1 MATEKKKLIFNPITG
16 QFDTIVDVTDLAE
29 SADLNDYQLLSEKG
43 SANGYAPLDNGGK
56 VPIANLP
63 NSVMQYQ
70 GQYNAS
76 TNTPTLAD
84 GTGNTGDVY
93 EVIVAGS
100 QNLGSGSISFNIGDW
115 VVYNGTVWQKSIN
128 SNEVVSV
135 NGLTG
140 AVTLDTDDIAEGS
153 KLYYTATRFN
163 TAFSAKSTDDL
174 SEGVTN
180 LYYTNARAK
189 AATVS
194 DAIVDGVIDVAPS
207 QNAVFDAVALKANTD
222 LGNLTATS
230 INQPLVPDTDVSKS
244 LGTTLRRWTT
254 LNIQKIQN
262 QAANLLVLTN
272 GALTDFTTN
281 GTIASWTGNKLT
293 IGANKLLSWANS
305 LGNEISFSASNTA
318 ATQAYVLPE
327 AVPAADGQILSSTTS
342 GDLSWTSLP
351 SSGVINLISNGSAD
365 STNSSIFVPYADGAV
380 QYPIDGIGGS
390 PIVTTSISSVS
401 PLAGTKSYVLTK
413 PFGSAQGNGWAIDN
427 IPLDLAYRAKSL
439 KISFAYLVDNTGGGF
454 FPGFNGASPDNGSVI
469 CTFYDITNSKLVEP
483 SNIKLLSN
491 SSTTSD
497 VYEATVQFDSNCTSV
512 RFILHNRLSLVDD
525 YSIKLDNILLSPQ
538 VYVYGTPVTDWI
550 EYTPT
555 TAGFGT
561 ITTSK
566 FLYRRNGDS
575 IDIQGRFTAGTT
587 TATIAEISLPNGF
600 RTDSIKGLPGYRNYG
615 TLAYNGTSGQ
625 ILHSILNEN
634 STVVNF
640 SNAASGSGLGLTRL
654 NGSQVASA
662 SVEVSFTAYGIPIQ
676 GQSSSVRVSDNY
688 DGRELTLRMG
698 KVGASQSLTNATL
711 TKITFDSTIQSKGL
725 VWDSVNSRVVCVS
738 TGTYFGEASL
748 QFGTS
753 GVYTGLVRVLK
764 NGVSIFEGRSYVPSG
779 INAQPFVGFR
789 VDLNV
794 GDYLEVFGFQ
804 NSGGALGV
812 ANDAI
817 ATFFNVSKL
826 MAPQTI
832 AASEK
837 IRAIYK
843 TGAGQSLGTG
853 VVILNYATKDD
864 DTHGAV
870 TTGASWKFTA
880 PRAMTVSITGASR
893 VSTAS
898 RRLDLYKN
906 GVFHKVINEVG
917 VDATS
922 AVATS
927 VSLLAGE
934 YFDIR
939 VNSGS
944 AASLFADD
952 KFNYITIVEV

>member
-1 MATEKKKLIFNPITG
+1 MSRNHFKINKGLSLGPVATQPADPENGDLIYNNSNSRFERYENGAWRAMGSGSGTGAVNFITDGNVDDATVSPFTGYSDGGSRPI
-16 QFDTIVDVTDLAE
+16 
-29 SADLNDYQLLSEKG
+29 
-43 SANGYAPLDNGGK
+43 
-56 VPIANLP
+56 
-63 NSVMQYQ
+63 
-70 GQYNAS
+70 
-76 TNTPTLAD
+76 D
-84 GTGNTGDVY
+84 GTGGVNTG
-93 EVIVAGS
+93 S
-100 QNLGSGSISFNIGDW
+100 STSI
-115 VVYNGTVWQKSIN
+115 T
-128 SNEVVSV
+128 SV
-135 NGLTG
+135 NP
-140 AVTLDTDDIAEGS
+140 LD
-153 KLYYTATRFN
+153 
-163 TAFSAKSTDDL
+163 
-174 SEGVTN
+174 
-180 LYYTNARAK
+180 
-189 AATVS
+189 
-194 DAIVDGVIDVAPS
+194 
-207 QNAVFDAVALKANTD
+207 
-222 LGNLTATS
+222 
-230 INQPLVPDTDVSKS
+230 
-244 LGTTLRRWTT
+244 
-254 LNIQKIQN
+254 
-262 QAANLLVLTN
+262 
-272 GALTDFTTN
+272 
-281 GTIASWTGNKLT
+281 
-293 IGANKLLSWANS
+293 
-305 LGNEISFSASNTA
+305 
-318 ATQAYVLPE
+318 
-327 AVPAADGQILSSTTS
+327 
-342 GDLSWTSLP
+342 
-351 SSGVINLISNGSAD
+351 
-365 STNSSIFVPYADGAV
+365 
-380 QYPIDGIGGS
+380 
-390 PIVTTSISSVS
+390 
-401 PLAGTKSYVLTK
+401 GTKSLLYSKTAGIDQQG
-413 PFGSAQGNGWAIDN
+413 FGHSLSFSV
-427 IPLDLAYRAKSL
+427 PLAYRAKSI
-439 KISFAYLVDNTGGGF
+439 KISFDYIVNSGTFTPGTNTTDG
-454 FPGFNGASPDNGSVI
+454 DIIVYI
-469 CTFYDITNSKLVEP
+469 YDITNSTLIEP
-483 SNIKLLSN
+483 SNIKLFSNN
-491 SSTTSD
+491 SSVSD
-497 VYEATVQFDSNCTSV
+497 KFEATFQTSSTGSSY
-512 RFILHNRLSLVDD
+512 RLILHQATTTTNTYEL
-525 YSIKLDNILLSPQ
+525 KLDNLSVSPNI
-538 VYVYGTPVTDWI
+538 YVYGNPITDWI

-561 ITTSK
+561 ITSAK

-575 IDIQGRFTAGTT
+575 IDIQGRFTPGTT
-587 TATIAEISLPNGF
+587 TATIAEIGLPNGF
-600 RTDSIKGLPGYRNYG
+600 RTDIIKGLPGYRNYG

-654 NGSQVASA
+654 NGNQVASA

-676 GQSSSVRVSDNY
+676 GQSSSVRVSDSY

-738 TGTYFGEASL
+738 AGTYFGEASL
-748 QFGTS
+748 QLGTS
-753 GVYTGLVRVLK
+753 GVYTALVRILK
-764 NGVSIFEGRSYVPSG
+764 NGVSIFEGRNYVPSG

-917 VDATS
+917 VDITS
-922 AVATS
+922 AVSTS

-952 KFNYITIVEV
+952 KFNYITINEI